1 MRTTLL
7 LAAAAV
13 LCACGESRPITANS
27 SSGICQQGIQ
37 PTLSSIEQN
46 LFQVACISCHS
57 AALAPSSGGL
67 DLSGDSFLALVN
79 VPAQNIQAQQP
90 PPGLLRVRPGDP
102 DNSLLWQKLLIGATP
117 SPQFCQGMPL
127 NSPGSVCQETRD
139 AVRNWILNG
148 ALDN

>member
-1 MRTTLL
+1 ML
-7 LAAAAV
+7 LAAATA
-13 LCACGESRPITANS
+13 LCACGESRPIADN
-27 SSGICQQGIQ
+27 SSGICQTGIQ

-57 AALAPSSGGL
+57 GALAASSGGL
-67 DLSGDSFLALVN
+67 DLSGDSFGRLVN
-79 VPAQNIQAQQP
+79 VPAVNQQAQQP

-102 DNSLLWQKLLIGATP
+102 DNSLLWQKLVIGATN
-117 SPQFCQGMPL
+117 PQFGQGMPL

-139 AVRNWILNG
+139 AVRNWILAG